1 MRVAGCPQN
10 SPMRSPRSKSGS
22 SRTWRSSV
30 RAGPEGVEAVSESA
44 LRPPCLQSRRC
55 GILIPEAKGWCDD
68 VQAKLPLSSH
78 LTMMVTGSARPIPAT
93 FGHARSEPL
102 RVAVP
107 DGFLG
112 DPSWQVRTAIHRHT
126 TSSAAVSLGP
136 IGLRANER
144 RCNRF
149 KLVSR
154 PEMEGTDESE

>member
-1 MRVAGCPQN
+1 MPPELSDAVAAIEIGEQQDVEKLG
-10 SPMRSPRSKSGS
+10 RGWAK
-22 SRTWRSSV
+22 
-30 RAGPEGVEAVSESA
+30 GVEAVSESG

-107 DGFLG
+107 DGSLG
-112 DPSWQVRTAIHRHT
+112 DPSWQVRSAIHRHT